1 MRKRARTATLP
12 RGSSGLVPG
21 CGETGVLGGESGLRL
36 GILADPHLVPDNR
49 ATDDDMVRYQSA
61 LRRCVQEGVDG
72 LALLGD
78 LSWSG
83 DDASLE
89 AGLRLAARTGLVV

>member
-1 MRKRARTATLP
+1 M
-12 RGSSGLVPG
+12 
-21 CGETGVLGGESGLRL
+21 RL

-49 ATDDDMVRYQSA
+49 ATDEDMVRYRSA